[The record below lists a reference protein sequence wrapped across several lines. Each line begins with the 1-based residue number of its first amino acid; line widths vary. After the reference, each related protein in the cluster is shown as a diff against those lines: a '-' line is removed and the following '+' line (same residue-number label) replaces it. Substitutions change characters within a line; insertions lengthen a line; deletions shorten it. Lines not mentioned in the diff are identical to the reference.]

1 MMSEI
6 HKHAWANQK
15 PQLEE
20 TTLKI
25 DSAQTTYAGKYVC
38 DAYSNRKLY
47 VHLHPVSLSL
57 FLASADHKPSIQ

>member
-1 MMSEI
+1 MSEI
-6 HKHAWANQK
+6 DKHAWANQK
-15 PQLEE
+15 PQLKE

-25 DSAQTTYAGKYVC
+25 AGKYVC

-47 VHLHPVSLSL
+47 VYLHPVSLSL